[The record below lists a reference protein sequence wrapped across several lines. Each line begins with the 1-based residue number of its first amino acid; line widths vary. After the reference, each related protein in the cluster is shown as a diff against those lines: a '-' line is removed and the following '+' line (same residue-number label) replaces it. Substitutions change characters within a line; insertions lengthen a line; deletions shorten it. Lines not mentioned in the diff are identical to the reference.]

1 MTAKT
6 FNPETTGIISMRI
19 PGGEE
24 VAVIL
29 VTDVNQT
36 VEQIRYTEVRHVYV
50 GRGHSSARPMG
61 RGRAFHSIKG
71 LTSEFISIAK
81 RPELA
86 ELFED
91 RYDGDRYVSEVD

>member
-6 FNPETTGIISMRI
+6 FNPETTGIVSMRTKR
-19 PGGEE
+19 GEE

-29 VTDVNQT
+29 ATDVEQT
-36 VEQIRYTEVRHVYV
+36 ADAIWYTQVRHAYV
-50 GRGHSSARPMG
+50 DRGHATAKPTTRH
-61 RGRAFHSIKG
+61 RAFHSIKG

-81 RPELA
+81 QPELA